1 VATCCLNGVRMQLE
15 LEIFRQLQMKR
26 KDAPRPSD
34 SSDNSAGPGL
44 VSLSAA
50 GPMSSSGSGPM
61 STSSGGP
68 ASSSAGFPSS
78 SSSNPSTDHHRAAL
92 RGGSG
97 SAGRELP
104 VSAPSA
110 SIDSQ
115 LDLTP
120 CPNREPVSNAD
131 AVQAAVSRTIGSQPA
146 AYLLAATAPLP
157 DGHCSRDSGLSNVHQ
172 TDSGHGRPPAKLG
185 RTAASASADASS
197 SVAPVCPLT
206 LFQPLTASQGV
217 SSGGDVSSLAGLVR
231 PSALSQN
238 AAAAADVI
246 QLEDFSGVETSGIT
260 RGTDNADVTQL

>member
-1 VATCCLNGVRMQLE
+1 MQLE

-92 RGGSG
+92 RGGSSG

-110 SIDSQ
+110 SVDSQ

-131 AVQAAVSRTIGSQPA
+131 AVQAAVFRTIGSQPA
-146 AYLLAATAPLP
+146 AYLLAATAHLP

-185 RTAASASADASS
+185 RTAAPASADASS

-206 LFQPLTASQGV
+206 LFQPLTASQDV
-217 SSGGDVSSLAGLVR
+217 SSGGDVLLSLAGLVR